1 MAHTYKTDP
10 WHVKEAR
17 GTAWHP
23 SEFAREGSA
32 YTRHRRDLS
41 KRIRA
46 RERREMDRIARDL
59 EAWEGYYPTGNSV
72 IREFD
77 TATKFSPR
85 ERG

>member
-1 MAHTYKTDP
+1 MRTHTIHQHRKVESWHTPTKPIP

-46 RERREMDRIARDL
+46 RERREMDRIIRDL

-72 IREFD
+72 Y
-77 TATKFSPR
+77 S
-85 ERG
+85 